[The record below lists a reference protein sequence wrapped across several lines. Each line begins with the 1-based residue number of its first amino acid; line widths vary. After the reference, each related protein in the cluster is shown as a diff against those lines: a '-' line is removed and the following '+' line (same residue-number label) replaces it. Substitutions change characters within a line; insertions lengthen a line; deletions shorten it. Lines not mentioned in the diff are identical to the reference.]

1 MALAGRKERAN
12 PARRPWPA
20 WMLGSEEKSS
30 AKWRSCGRA
39 CCSSCAISRQQQRH
53 SATGQKPARGAHFPC
68 RMDWTFAAKRA
79 SVSANVD
86 AGPDGPRIPPR
97 WQCRHCGASAVAAHV
112 PSQPKGSPHVAQQHS
127 HKHRVDNT
135 TEKNRKAQEAGPSLA
150 APQDEQERILALL
163 RHPEG
168 TTIAAFSLSPSS
180 SDWVGALIRENR

>member
-1 MALAGRKERAN
+1 MARCTTQAPRRPMALAGRKERVN

-135 TEKNRKAQEAGPSLA
+135 TEKNRK
-150 APQDEQERILALL
+150 ERIDRA
-163 RHPEG
+163 RVYRVTAPN
-168 TTIAAFSLSPSS
+168 ASKQPARA
-180 SDWVGALIRENR
+180 VA